1 MNPIRNA
8 ITALSAMLAILLLSG
23 CQSAPTAFDE
33 ALWDLTTNYVEV
45 VQTRTNV
52 VTITQTNL
60 VHVTN
65 LVEVLPDVFLPQI
78 VTTPMVSIT
87 TNTYVSIAT
96 NLAPV
101 IEAKA
106 DPELVGTA
114 KTIGGMFG
122 VGEMAGAIAT
132 GLLGIIGAWRFQ
144 GKKVAK
150 SEIVSGNLVTAI
162 EALREVIKTKEG
174 AEADAMI
181 KAFLMKNQ
189 VQAGVFE
196 EVVKLLD
203 TKLDGTAANQVSDQ
217 ILKFLAEKKNE
228 SA

>member
-106 DPELVGTA
+106 DAELVGTA

-122 VGEMAGAIAT
+122 VGEMVGAIAT

-144 GKKVAK
+144 GRKVAK

-203 TKLDGTAANQVSDQ
+203 TKLDGTAASQVSDQ
-217 ILKFLAEKKNE
+217 ILKFLAAMKNE
-228 SA
+228 PS